1 MIWTEP
7 GARRQNTLKTSKKPR
22 LSRRRAQPAVNTTAA
37 QRAKNQAAIRM
48 LEEWMADESGYD
60 EETWPVLKEALD
72 RDRLSSRKL
81 FPETLE

>member
-1 MIWTEP
+1 M
-7 GARRQNTLKTSKKPR
+7 KTSKKPR